1 MAKWIR
7 NQYDK
12 ALTYEKLMN
21 SHKRS
26 KSGKGLR
33 REVILF
39 SLKEEEYIEYLY
51 EKLKTGTYI
60 HGKYSA
66 FKVYEPKERIIE
78 KAPYIDRIVHRWVV
92 DNFLIPY
99 YVPSFINTTY
109 ACIKGKRNA
118 SSYFRFTKSNAKKKN
133 IQRIL
138 YFKKD
143 VRKFFNSIDK
153 KILYKILKKRIKDEK
168 LLWLIRQI
176 LSAQERQK
184 GIEIGNYTSQTF
196 ANIYLNELD
205 QYATRK
211 LKIKNYYRYM
221 DDIVILARNKN
232 EAKEYLNEIKEF
244 LQKKLELELND
255 KTNIFKAKQGVNF
268 CGYKINEYRLKVRN
282 KGKNKF
288 KKKVKNLLKE
298 IKEGNISS
306 KDARQYL
313 TGHLGYFEIAN
324 TYNLKQKNIF
334 LQDELLRKNI
344 INQGQTVSSIFSV

>member
-1 MAKWIR
+1 MHQATLDL
-7 NQYDK
+7 QK
-12 ALTYEKLMN
+12 AMQKM
-21 SHKRS
+21 K
-26 KSGKGLR
+26 KSY
-33 REVILF
+33 REYYIL
-39 SLKEEEYIEYLY
+39 KM
-51 EKLKTGTYI
+51 
-60 HGKYSA
+60 
-66 FKVYEPKERIIE
+66 
-78 KAPYIDRIVHRWVV
+78 
-92 DNFLIPY
+92 
-99 YVPSFINTTY
+99 
-109 ACIKGKRNA
+109 
-118 SSYFRFTKSNAKKKN
+118 
-133 IQRIL
+133 
-138 YFKKD
+138 D

-298 IKEGNISS
+298 KILKINKKEVIETLKIDQYTLDDIIDCLIKPNRSIRDQYQTPLLKKDILHIEDLKPGMVLEGTVRNVVDFGAFIDIGLKNDGLVHISKMS
-306 KDARQYL
+306 KQRIKHPLDVL
-313 TGHLGYFEIAN
+313 SIGDIVEVNVIDVD
-324 TYNLKQKNIF
+324 LKKN
-334 LQDELLRKNI
+334 R
-344 INQGQTVSSIFSV
+344 VSLSMI

>member
-1 MAKWIR
+1 MHQATLDL
-7 NQYDK
+7 QK
-12 ALTYEKLMN
+12 AMQKM
-21 SHKRS
+21 K
-26 KSGKGLR
+26 KSY
-33 REVILF
+33 REYYIL
-39 SLKEEEYIEYLY
+39 KM
-51 EKLKTGTYI
+51 
-60 HGKYSA
+60 
-66 FKVYEPKERIIE
+66 
-78 KAPYIDRIVHRWVV
+78 
-92 DNFLIPY
+92 
-99 YVPSFINTTY
+99 
-109 ACIKGKRNA
+109 
-118 SSYFRFTKSNAKKKN
+118 
-133 IQRIL
+133 
-138 YFKKD
+138 D

-334 LQDELLRKNI
+334 LISTR
-344 INQGQTVSSIFSV
+344 

>member
-1 MAKWIR
+1 MHQATLDL
-7 NQYDK
+7 QK
-12 ALTYEKLMN
+12 AMQKM
-21 SHKRS
+21 K
-26 KSGKGLR
+26 KSY
-33 REVILF
+33 REYYIL
-39 SLKEEEYIEYLY
+39 KM
-51 EKLKTGTYI
+51 
-60 HGKYSA
+60 
-66 FKVYEPKERIIE
+66 
-78 KAPYIDRIVHRWVV
+78 
-92 DNFLIPY
+92 
-99 YVPSFINTTY
+99 
-109 ACIKGKRNA
+109 
-118 SSYFRFTKSNAKKKN
+118 
-133 IQRIL
+133 
-138 YFKKD
+138 D

-196 ANIYLNELD
+196 ANIYLNEFD

-344 INQGQTVSSIFSV
+344 IN

>member
-1 MAKWIR
+1 MHQATLDL
-7 NQYDK
+7 QK
-12 ALTYEKLMN
+12 AMQKM
-21 SHKRS
+21 K
-26 KSGKGLR
+26 KSY
-33 REVILF
+33 REYYIL
-39 SLKEEEYIEYLY
+39 KM
-51 EKLKTGTYI
+51 
-60 HGKYSA
+60 
-66 FKVYEPKERIIE
+66 
-78 KAPYIDRIVHRWVV
+78 
-92 DNFLIPY
+92 
-99 YVPSFINTTY
+99 
-109 ACIKGKRNA
+109 
-118 SSYFRFTKSNAKKKN
+118 
-133 IQRIL
+133 
-138 YFKKD
+138 D

-268 CGYKINEYRLKVRN
+268 CGYKINEYRLKIRD
-282 KGKNKF
+282 KGKRKL
-288 KKKVKNLLKE
+288 KKKVKFLEKQVKQGKMTSIE
-298 IKEGNISS
+298 AHK
-306 KDARQYL
+306 YL
-313 TGHLGYFEIAN
+313 SGHLGYINVAN
-324 TYNLKQKNIF
+324 TKNLENKLFATEI
-334 LQDELLRKNI
+334 
-344 INQGQTVSSIFSV
+344 

>member
-1 MAKWIR
+1 MHQATLDL
-7 NQYDK
+7 QK
-12 ALTYEKLMN
+12 AMQKM
-21 SHKRS
+21 K
-26 KSGKGLR
+26 KSY
-33 REVILF
+33 REYYIL
-39 SLKEEEYIEYLY
+39 KM
-51 EKLKTGTYI
+51 
-60 HGKYSA
+60 
-66 FKVYEPKERIIE
+66 
-78 KAPYIDRIVHRWVV
+78 
-92 DNFLIPY
+92 
-99 YVPSFINTTY
+99 
-109 ACIKGKRNA
+109 
-118 SSYFRFTKSNAKKKN
+118 
-133 IQRIL
+133 
-138 YFKKD
+138 D

-298 IKEGNISS
+298 IKDGNISS

-344 INQGQTVSSIFSV
+344 IN